1 MRTVQSVK
9 NSLKFKAIEKEGLLS
24 VRVGVKKFTLPVS
37 ARIISGDSYLFL
49 SFAASSELYRVEQTN
64 LLPMSRDEEATDA
77 FADLNSG
84 KRRSRRRR
92 SGSKLAPELAEALR
106 SIPEGYRLGYNAD
119 GSPRL
124 IRKRTRAPK
133 A

>member
-92 SGSKLAPELAEALR
+92 SGSELAPELAEALR